1 MYVLCYLGVCHV
13 CYHYFYPSLLFF
25 NHTDS
30 DILHGSWNSL
40 EKHTHKFFNIA
51 FTLMSL
57 TLRGEKQAD
66 THKTYTLSVMFPVK
80 GVKI

>member
-1 MYVLCYLGVCHV
+1 MVLGTL
-13 CYHYFYPSLLFF
+13 
-25 NHTDS
+25 
-30 DILHGSWNSL
+30 WK
-40 EKHTHKFFNIA
+40 KHTHKLFNIA